1 MQFIYLLLIL
11 AAAYIVFLLAP
22 TVVMYKTIFCRK
34 RGVALDE
41 MDLPKTYFYPFAYEM
56 RAAEAFFSRLPA
68 SELSVTAR
76 DGTVLRGD
84 YYPRGTDKTA
94 VLMHGYRALPINNF
108 GVLAKALYERGF
120 NILLVHQRGHGKSGG
135 KHTELG
141 LIEQYD
147 LLEWIKLV
155 SAYDGCEEL
164 LLGGVSMGC
173 AAIAYA
179 SDKIND
185 PKVKAMLLDCGYS
198 SPYDQFRVDSIKR
211 HLPWR
216 LMLPYIR
223 AYAKRFLKIDIKQ
236 PVSDS
241 LKKTAIPALFI
252 HGTDDMTVPLEQ
264 GLSNFESCSS
274 EKELITVP
282 GANHATALL
291 MGGREATNRLYGFI
305 NKYFTEKGTDK

>member
-108 GVLAKALYERGF
+108 GVLAKALYERGGF

-141 LIEQYD
+141 LIEAVRSARVD
-147 LLEWIKLV
+147 KAF

-164 LLGGVSMGC
+164 LS
-173 AAIAYA
+173 AAFQWAA
-179 SDKIND
+179 
-185 PKVKAMLLDCGYS
+185 PRL
-198 SPYDQFRVDSIKR
+198 PTPRIK
-211 HLPWR
+211 
-216 LMLPYIR
+216 
-223 AYAKRFLKIDIKQ
+223 
-236 PVSDS
+236 
-241 LKKTAIPALFI
+241 
-252 HGTDDMTVPLEQ
+252 
-264 GLSNFESCSS
+264 
-274 EKELITVP
+274 
-282 GANHATALL
+282 
-291 MGGREATNRLYGFI
+291 
-305 NKYFTEKGTDK
+305 